1 MGYVRA
7 LIAAAC
13 LSLIALLGG
22 LPARADAP
30 DPVADALLTHQSH
43 KVRIKAAKKLAR
55 VATPAARSALLAAA
69 TDDEHALV
77 RAAAANSLRKH
88 PSGASIAALCALLG
102 DTDDFVRRTATR
114 ALEGFGGTGGCPA
127 WLRLEITGDTAEMQK
142 RVREA
147 VAGLFADDPAVKLTE
162 RVPATVTSG
171 RVRGYELKLRLER
184 EIERSDSEVAVRCV
198 ITQSIFDLRQRS
210 LRGSATQRGSLSL
223 GPKTPDSVVTDQIG
237 ACMDALSPVV
247 HRGMADF
254 LARSRR

>member
-7 LIAAAC
+7 LTAAC
-13 LSLIALLGG
+13 LTLFVLLGG
-22 LPARADAP
+22 PPARAETP
-30 DPVADALLTHQSH
+30 DPLVEALLSHQNH
-43 KVRIKAAKKLAR
+43 KVRIKAARKLASSKI
-55 VATPAARSALLAAA
+55 PAARAALLTAAA
-69 TDDEHALV
+69 EDDNPLV

-88 PSGASIAALCALLG
+88 PSGDSVNALCGLLG
-102 DTDDFVRRTATR
+102 DADDFVRRTATR
-114 ALEGFGGTGGCPA
+114 ALKELGGTGGCPA
-127 WLRLEITGDTAEMQK
+127 WLRLEITGDSDEMQT

-147 VAGLFADDPAVKLTE
+147 ITRLFTDDTRVRLTDAV
-162 RVPATVTSG
+162 PSTVTSG

-184 EIERSDSEVAVRCV
+184 KVERTEAGVDVRCI

-247 HRGMADF
+247 HQGMADF